1 MCSGAAFPR
10 NSILRGTRDQLGST
24 VITDKVPA
32 PVNVYDLAELHHTA
46 GGSSEKILGGNSR
59 SLRYS
64 AGRTAPRAEFH
75 DKRAWAKARAR
86 GGTIILGEG
95 GCQAGLFMSRET
107 YEKAQINPTVW

>member
-10 NSILRGTRDQLGST
+10 KCILGGTRDQLGST

-75 DKRAWAKARAR
+75 DKRARGHDNTGGGGVR
-86 GGTIILGEG
+86 GGIIHE
-95 GCQAGLFMSRET
+95 SR
-107 YEKAQINPTVW
+107 NL